1 MSCHARSQAGAF
13 GVTSPW
19 SHAGILSRAALS
31 GACGGR
37 GSRTSCEAVA
47 QCQWIPDARDD
58 DEEDAPQAPIVDD
71 PPTPPA
77 KKWWT
82 YAWIGL
88 ACLAVLV
95 VVVSVVVT
103 HKNTAHLND
112 TAGDDIDL
120 DHDPALERDD
130 LPDLAV

>member
-1 MSCHARSQAGAF
+1 MSCHARPQAGAF
-13 GVTSPW
+13 GVSSPW
-19 SHAGILSRAALS
+19 SNAGILSRSAL
-31 GACGGR
+31 GMKCRGR

-58 DEEDAPQAPIVDD
+58 DEEDAPQAPIVED
-71 PPTPPA
+71 PPTPPE
-77 KKWWT
+77 KRWWT

-95 VVVSVVVT
+95 VVASVVVT
-103 HKNTAHLND
+103 QNNTAHLND